1 MPIGPGLF
9 VPKAFPSF
17 APVLEGGPLR
27 VPPSP
32 PWVPQEEEVF
42 MLMVMFP
49 RAGERKAGQD
59 WRAARPPLTE
69 RWLQRMASSP
79 GGEQSGRPAS
89 STDPA
94 WQ

>member
-1 MPIGPGLF
+1 
-9 VPKAFPSF
+9 
-17 APVLEGGPLR
+17 
-27 VPPSP
+27 
-32 PWVPQEEEVF
+32 